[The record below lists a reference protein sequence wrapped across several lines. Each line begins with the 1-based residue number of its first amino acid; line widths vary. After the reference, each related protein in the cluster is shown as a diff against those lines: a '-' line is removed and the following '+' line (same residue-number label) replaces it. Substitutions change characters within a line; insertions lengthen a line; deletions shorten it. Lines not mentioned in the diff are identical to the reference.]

1 MIDYFFGNYLMEFN
15 NIDINYNYVKNRKLA
30 AVIVATKPSFWLPL
44 VIKNALSKIKECNLY
59 FFGSSETIFF
69 IKHNLKL
76 DLNFIEINDIRNITN
91 YNKILL
97 DEKFWN
103 TFSEE
108 YVLIFQPDCILLRDV
123 IESDFNYDYIG
134 AVCGNF
140 NNDSYIVNGGLSM
153 RKRKVMVEICQNL
166 NHEEKNGTIPE
177 DIIFTNKLRNN
188 NLYKFPTW
196 TDCMNFSIESIGN
209 IDTVL
214 GVHGTDKYYIDPN
227 IKFNFIETFLNK

>member
-1 MIDYFFGNYLMEFN
+1 MEFN

-108 YVLIFQPDCILLRDV
+108 YVLIFNL
-123 IESDFNYDYIG
+123 
-134 AVCGNF
+134 
-140 NNDSYIVNGGLSM
+140 IVY
-153 RKRKVMVEICQNL
+153 
-166 NHEEKNGTIPE
+166 
-177 DIIFTNKLRNN
+177 F
-188 NLYKFPTW
+188 
-196 TDCMNFSIESIGN
+196 
-209 IDTVL
+209 
-214 GVHGTDKYYIDPN
+214 
-227 IKFNFIETFLNK
+227 